1 MLDVFND
8 LLFSRTL
15 IFQKALTLMAYLGF
29 PLNGFPPFWDGSS
42 NILKTKNS
50 LYLGRNDAVIT
61 IQPPVVTVNTF
72 GGNNAIKIKGN
83 EDYGL
88 WNNNGALVLGNGNNK
103 LNILGLDTGIILQSN
118 ALIAFGNGNNKLIG
132 KGEKTG
138 INLIINSL
146 IEFGGGNNKVVASG
160 SSRGIAISDSS
171 SMEYGNGNNKLTAS
185 ASSDEG
191 YGIDLSGSGSSMKFG
206 GGNNKVVASGSSRGI
221 AISNSSSMEYG
232 NGNNKLTASA
242 SGNEGYGID
251 LSGTGSSMKFGN
263 GNNKVTASGG
273 LDGIG
278 IFMSQADFMKFGD
291 GNNKVTASANGDQG
305 YGIFLF
311 DSNIEFGD
319 GKDIVTGEALSGTGI
334 FVGADSLITT
344 GFGNDTINAIGGFD
358 GVGEIDL
365 GGDNDQLFGFGGI
378 SADGGA
384 GEDTLYLDDGEY
396 RFNFDTNVLSS
407 NGILMTV
414 TNFELYGGRETG
426 KSDLLQLSETT
437 SFEVKDGLVI
447 PSAFA

>member
-1 MLDVFND
+1 
-8 LLFSRTL
+8 
-15 IFQKALTLMAYLGF
+15 MAYLDF
-29 PLNGFPPFWDGSS
+29 PLSGFVFPAFWDETS

-50 LYLGRNDAVIT
+50 LYLGVNPFAIT
-61 IQPPVVTVNTF
+61 LQPQVVKANTF
-72 GGNNAIKIKGN
+72 EGNDVIKIKGN

-88 WNNNGALVLGNGNNK
+88 WNNNGDLILGNGNNK
-103 LNILGLDTGIILQSN
+103 VKISGLDSGIFLQSN

-132 KGEKTG
+132 KGEETG
-138 INLIINSL
+138 INLILNSL
-146 IEFGGGNNKVVASG
+146 IEFGNGNNKVVASG
-160 SSRGIAISDSS
+160 SSRGIAISKS
-171 SMEYGNGNNKLTAS
+171 SMKFGNGNNKLTAS
-185 ASSDEG
+185 ASGDEG
-191 YGIDLSGSGSSMKFG
+191 DGIDLSGPGSSMKFG

-221 AISNSSSMEYG
+221 AISNSSSMEYR

-242 SGNEGYGID
+242 SGDEGYGIQ
-251 LSGTGSSMKFGN
+251 LSGSGSSMEFGG

-278 IFMSQADFMKFGD
+278 IFMIQADFMKFGD

-311 DSNIEFGD
+311 DTNIEFGD

-334 FVGADSLITT
+334 FVGADSLIAT

-358 GVGEIDL
+358 GVGVIDL

-396 RFNFDTNVLSS
+396 RFNFESNALSS

-437 SFEVKDGLVI
+437 SFEVKDGLVM
-447 PSAFA
+447 PSTFA

>member
-1 MLDVFND
+1 
-8 LLFSRTL
+8 
-15 IFQKALTLMAYLGF
+15 MAYLGF
-29 PLNGFPPFWDGSS
+29 PLNGFPPLWDGSS

-103 LNILGLDTGIILQSN
+103 LNILGLDAGIILQSN

-132 KGEKTG
+132 KGEKAG

-206 GGNNKVVASGSSRGI
+206 GGNNKV
-221 AISNSSSMEYG
+221 
-232 NGNNKLTASA
+232 
-242 SGNEGYGID
+242 
-251 LSGTGSSMKFGN
+251 
-263 GNNKVTASGG
+263 TASGG
-273 LDGIG
+273 LNGIG

>member
-29 PLNGFPPFWDGSS
+29 PLNGFPPLWDGSS

-103 LNILGLDTGIILQSN
+103 LNILGLDAGIILQSN

-132 KGEKTG
+132 KGEKAG

-206 GGNNKVVASGSSRGI
+206 GGNNKV
-221 AISNSSSMEYG
+221 
-232 NGNNKLTASA
+232 
-242 SGNEGYGID
+242 
-251 LSGTGSSMKFGN
+251 
-263 GNNKVTASGG
+263 TASGG
-273 LDGIG
+273 LNGIG